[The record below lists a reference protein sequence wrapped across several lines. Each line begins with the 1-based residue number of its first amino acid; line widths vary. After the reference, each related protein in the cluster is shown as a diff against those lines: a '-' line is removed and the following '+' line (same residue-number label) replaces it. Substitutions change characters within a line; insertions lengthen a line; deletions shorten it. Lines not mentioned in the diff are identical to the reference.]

1 MLSPRAS
8 LAVLAALVLTRFAS
22 SALAVPIEHEFS
34 GRVQY
39 APANGPVHVG
49 DRYDG
54 RFFYDPDRVFVRWNI
69 TGYKGY
75 DFQFGAAGMRL
86 DVTTSTGVVRFGTLP
101 GYVLSEVIDDAPWG
115 GPPWDRFWM
124 FGGEQTDFPPFYR
137 RLFVQIYLNVFSY
150 DTALVPSTDLPA
162 HLRLLPGTSA
172 SVTALGG
179 PNFSII
185 DYSVY
190 FTVEHLD
197 LANQPPDCSAAVGHI
212 PPVLAVDGGFAP
224 VTIDGVTD
232 PDGDPV
238 TIAVTGVTEDEPVL
252 DVGVRPT
259 CPDAVIDD
267 GAAQVRMERSG
278 RGDGRVYRVAFTASD
293 GRGGSCDGA
302 VDVCVPHHPG
312 ETCGNDGTVVNA
324 TDCGDIST
332 TEPLASA
339 SPVNEL
345 RLAPL
350 GRRAWAFE
358 FSLAQ
363 AGEVSL
369 SIVDVAGRSVAT
381 LARSW
386 ESAGAHRLEWRAESQ
401 RPGVYFARL
410 RVAGGSVVRRYIVL

>member
-1 MLSPRAS
+1 MLSPKAS
-8 LAVLAALVLTRFAS
+8 FAVVAAIVLIPLAS

-34 GRVQY
+34 GRVNY
-39 APANGPVHVG
+39 APAGGPVHAG
-49 DRYDG
+49 DRYVG
-54 RFFYDPDRVFVRWNI
+54 KFFYDPDRVFVRWNI

-75 DFQFGAAGMRL
+75 DFQFGAAGMNL
-86 DVTTSTGVVRFGTLP
+86 DVTTSSGVVRFGTLP

-124 FGGEQTDFPPFYR
+124 FGGEQTNFPAFYK
-137 RLFVQIYLNVFSY
+137 RLFVQIYMDLFTYN
-150 DTALVPSTDLPA
+150 TAFLPSTELPV
-162 HLRLLPGTSA
+162 HMTLLPGMYA
-172 SVTALGG
+172 NVTALGG

-185 DYSVY
+185 DY
-190 FTVEHLD
+190 TVSFSIEHLD
-197 LANQPPDCSAAVGHI
+197 LANQPPDCSAAAGHI

-238 TIAVTGVTEDEPVL
+238 TIAVTGVTEDEPLL
-252 DVGVRPT
+252 DIGVRPT
-259 CPDAVIDD
+259 CPDAVIED
-267 GAAQVRMERSG
+267 GAAQVRLERSG
-278 RGDGRVYRVAFTASD
+278 RGNGRVYRVAFTATD
-293 GRGGSCDGA
+293 GRGGSCDAA

-312 ETCGNDGTVVNA
+312 EVCGNDGTVVNA

-332 TEPLASA
+332 TEPLASVDR
-339 SPVNEL
+339 VNEL

-363 AGEVSL
+363 AGQVSL
-369 SIVDVAGRSVAT
+369 AIVDVAGRSVAT

-386 ESAGAHRLEWRAESQ
+386 ESAGPHRLEWRAEPQ

-410 RVAGGSVVRRYIVL
+410 RTPGGSVVRRFIVL